1 MRNFM
6 GHHATH
12 LIIIRSP
19 QQTHCH
25 IELAIAGIS
34 SVNFVLIDYT
44 DPNFVEPAGMIHRLD
59 ERYRHASQPIRL
71 PRVDPARRWIRRVT
85 SGLPRRAPAR
95 WCANLHAARYEQ
107 KDANQTG
114 GQKLPDYL
122 LGSRLFIHKMRHK
135 TLVFRT
141 ATDPIQPLWI

>member
-12 LIIIRSP
+12 LIIICSP

-34 SVNFVLIDYT
+34 GVNFVLIDYT

-71 PRVDPARRWIRRVT
+71 PRVDPAGRWIRRVI
-85 SGLPRRAPAR
+85 SGLLRRAPA
-95 WCANLHAARYEQ
+95 H
-107 KDANQTG
+107 
-114 GQKLPDYL
+114 
-122 LGSRLFIHKMRHK
+122 
-135 TLVFRT
+135 
-141 ATDPIQPLWI
+141 